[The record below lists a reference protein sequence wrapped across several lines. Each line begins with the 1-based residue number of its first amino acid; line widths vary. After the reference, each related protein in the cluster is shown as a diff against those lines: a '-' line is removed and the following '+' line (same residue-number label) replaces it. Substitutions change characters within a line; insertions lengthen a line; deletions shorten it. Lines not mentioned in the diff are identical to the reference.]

1 MKNYNLA
8 SKGLDNL
15 IPFLPNLR
23 GYVVNSKVNL
33 DFGMLYL
40 KVKDIDEQ

>member
-1 MKNYNLA
+1 MKNYILA

-15 IPFLPNLR
+15 IPFIPNLR

-40 KVKDIDEQ
+40 KVKGINEQ